1 TGLCLPAR
9 ESHVLHSCQA
19 FNVLM
24 LALRNRPI
32 QSFATAECGFQPCF
46 DAPTV
51 KVPFDPRR
59 HFATEPPLPLCRWFQ
74 WLRRVVHATR
84 FDIGAALQA
93 FQTGDLF
100 ALFADRLFQSSDF
113 AKQLN
118 QQSFKLWTT

>member
-51 KVPFDPRR
+51 KVPPYRNGARPSTSCLPDRPRPLAPVGPQVQR
-59 HFATEPPLPLCRWFQ
+59 ARAATSVSERTL
-74 WLRRVVHATR
+74 
-84 FDIGAALQA
+84 AAR
-93 FQTGDLF
+93 
-100 ALFADRLFQSSDF
+100 AL
-113 AKQLN
+113 N
-118 QQSFKLWTT
+118 LWTHRCD